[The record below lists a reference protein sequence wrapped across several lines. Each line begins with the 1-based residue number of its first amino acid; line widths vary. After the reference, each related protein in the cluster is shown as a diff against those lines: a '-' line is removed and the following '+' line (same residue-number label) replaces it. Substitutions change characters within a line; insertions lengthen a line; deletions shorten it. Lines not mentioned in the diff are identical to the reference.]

1 MWTTSMLKILTWIL
15 STDPMLRKQHNML
28 NAQFAACFKCMT
40 TLNIRLQELTIHKY
54 YFTAT
59 TYCLSFLF
67 SYEIWNAF
75 PFIYVSI
82 CTVKTFFGKWKI
94 KSNNFYKQIVRV
106 YRLVFLLLF
115 FTETGLGWNGPL
127 PLKFRNKN

>member
-1 MWTTSMLKILTWIL
+1 
-15 STDPMLRKQHNML
+15 ML
-28 NAQFAACFKCMT
+28 NAQFAACFKCVT
-40 TLNIRLQELTIHKY
+40 TLNIRLQELTIHKH

-82 CTVKTFFGKWKI
+82 CTMKTFFEKNK
-94 KSNNFYKQIVRV
+94 KQKQDSQAFMRV
-106 YRLVFLLLF
+106 NRLVVCYYSLRKLDWA
-115 FTETGLGWNGPL
+115 EMAPC
-127 PLKFRNKN
+127 P

>member
-1 MWTTSMLKILTWIL
+1 MWTTSMLKMLTWIL

-28 NAQFAACFKCMT
+28 NAQFAACFKCVT
-40 TLNIRLQELTIHKY
+40 TLNIRLQELTIHKH

-82 CTVKTFFGKWKI
+82 CTVKTFRKMKNQKQQPLQANCARRSISFFAIILYGNWIGLKWPLALKI
-94 KSNNFYKQIVRV
+94 SKQ
-106 YRLVFLLLF
+106 
-115 FTETGLGWNGPL
+115 
-127 PLKFRNKN
+127 K

>member
-28 NAQFAACFKCMT
+28 NAQFAACFKCVT
-40 TLNIRLQELTIHKY
+40 TLNIRLQELTIHKH

-82 CTVKTFFGKWKI
+82 CTVKSFRKMK
-94 KSNNFYKQIVRV
+94 NQKQKPLQENCARISIS
-106 YRLVFLLLF
+106 FLLLF